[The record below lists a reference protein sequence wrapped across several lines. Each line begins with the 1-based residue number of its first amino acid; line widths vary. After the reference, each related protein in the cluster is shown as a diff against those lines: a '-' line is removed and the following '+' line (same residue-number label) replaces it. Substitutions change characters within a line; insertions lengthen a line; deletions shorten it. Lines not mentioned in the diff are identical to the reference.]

1 MSATAAT
8 TPWRT
13 YVVRRARRGRRTVAV
28 TTLAAVTAAAAVA
41 LSASAAFALPP
52 DGCESCDLGGGV
64 YDWDPNPGDDDGE
77 FGEGDHIPPSDDDG
91 EIGEGDHGPL
101 GGGGVFD
108 GDPVPRRR

>member
-1 MSATAAT
+1 M
-8 TPWRT
+8 
-13 YVVRRARRGRRTVAV
+13 RRARRGRRTVAV

-52 DGCESCDLGGGV
+52 DGGESCDL
-64 YDWDPNPGDDDGE
+64 DGE
-77 FGEGDHIPPSDDDG
+77 LGEGDPIPPSDDDG
-91 EIGEGDHGPL
+91 ELGEGDQGPP